1 MKKCKK
7 TILIVIILLISMI
20 SNVYANEPSESAEIT
35 LKSDKTSV
43 KIGERVAIIM
53 SANHENG
60 ISMID
65 SILEYDKTKLELV
78 KVEMK
83 NDFYEQSETDSTTGE
98 TVFKAIFSGDEGL
111 KEVEYAELTFKVLK
125 EVSVGEE
132 LSIKLLNV
140 NIIDN
145 DLETEFVGEKEI
157 AITVIGEKELEEKKN
172 ESNGEEKKPT
182 NVKDKTTAD
191 KNINQAGI
199 EGNTI
204 GLIIIGGTLAITFYI
219 KYKKY
224 KDIY

>member
-7 TILIVIILLISMI
+7 TILILIILLISMI
-20 SNVYANEPSESAEIT
+20 SNVYANEPSENAEIT